1 MSVTWEILCIPPCFV
16 NLMFTG
22 LLNNQCIFLAALSCQ
37 YLSSMLVFMEHTLA
51 YKNLPK
57 NLKFVSSWDLVPRFL
72 CLYINDCFCLPHL
85 DFTII
90 LSDLFMWWQASKS
103 SGTTLTS
110 FSDSTLQILSS
121 KTFSW
126 ISAGTGLDSV
136 VSCLLY
142 WELVT
147 ALCSNW
153 MILVSRSE
161 FKLLHLLQLRT
172 QFVVFWC
179 QLVKPF
185 RQVSLFCICVVDK
198 AWIYVI

>member
-22 LLNNQCIFLAALSCQ
+22 LLNNQRIFLAALSCQ
-37 YLSSMLVFMEHTLA
+37 YLSSMLVFMEYTLA

-90 LSDLFMWWQASKS
+90 LSDLFMWWQACKS

-121 KTFSW
+121 KTSSW
-126 ISAGTGLDSV
+126 IYAGTGLDSIA
-136 VSCLLY
+136 SCLLY
-142 WELVT
+142 W
-147 ALCSNW
+147 
-153 MILVSRSE
+153 
-161 FKLLHLLQLRT
+161 
-172 QFVVFWC
+172 
-179 QLVKPF
+179 
-185 RQVSLFCICVVDK
+185 
-198 AWIYVI
+198 

>member
-121 KTFSW
+121 KTSSW

-147 ALCSNW
+147 ASCSNW

-161 FKLLHLLQLRT
+161 FKLLHLLQLRIH
-172 QFVVFWC
+172 FDVFWC

-185 RQVSLFCICVVDK
+185 RQVSLFCIYVVDK